1 MMYNLLR
8 QNIEKRI
15 LLTDTEWNLVVE
27 KLKFIKLRKNEYL
40 QVQDATSKY
49 EAFVLQGILK
59 MYHLHEDGTENILFF
74 AFESNWICDVE
85 SFYHRKK
92 AKYSVK
98 AIEDCEIVV
107 MTKEKKAQLFLEV
120 PKLLLFHTNLIE
132 KATIVMQDRVLD
144 VLCKTSKQ
152 RYLDFITRFPKQV
165 QRINDRNLSSYLGV
179 SHEFLCKIK
188 KSIAY

>member
-1 MMYNLLR
+1 MYNLLR

-15 LLTDTEWNLVVE
+15 PLTDTEWNLVVE

-40 QVQDATSKY
+40 QVQDASSKY

-85 SFYHRKK
+85 SFYHHKK

-107 MTKEKKAQLFLEV
+107 MTKENKAQLFLEV

-144 VLCKTSKQ
+144 VLCKTSRQ
-152 RYLDFITRFPKQV
+152 RYLDFITRFPKHV

-188 KSIAY
+188 KSIVY